1 MPVTIKSL
9 RALFKRSGD
18 EIDPAL
24 LDRLLGEEIEIE
36 IENVRDGLRRSIIT
50 KMNLRD
56 QPILDQYQD
65 EIFRLPLDSRLLI
78 LGAPGTGKTTTLIRR
93 LGQKLDREFLDE
105 DEKWAIRNNTF
116 GGRDDHTQSWIMFT
130 PTELLRLYVKE
141 AFNREGV
148 PAPDDRIITWADCRD
163 DLARSGFGI
172 LRSATSN
179 SPFVMKDAACTLE
192 SETATD
198 QIAWFSDFDRWQ
210 KTVFRD
216 EMYSSA
222 RILSENSNSGVAK
235 IGRSI
240 TEILNISGTSLKPD
254 VFTSLMMVIKDKQ
267 HLSKNMK
274 KYTDNKIRDALNVQV
289 NKDKQFLDD
298 MATFIEGLSELND
311 KSDDQDADDEEDA
324 NQPRI
329 GRAAAAACYRR
340 AVRAHAIAR
349 ARKWNVTKKSRNGRL
364 IEWLGE
370 RSLSER
376 HLRDIGENLV
386 VQSALRS
393 FTNPVRRY
401 IDRIPGRYRRFRRIR
416 QSENRWYRVE
426 GSNSMDV
433 HPLEVDIILLAM
445 LRSTN
450 GLITGA
456 RRLLDSGNP
465 VRYTLERLQ
474 HRYRT
479 QVLVDEAADF
489 SPIQLACMFIL
500 ARPETRSFFACGDFN
515 QRVTSWGTRSME
527 EMKWAVPDIDTRVIS
542 VAYRQSGRLHDLAKQ
557 IAALSEINLADVVP
571 SGYVDNEG
579 VAPVLV
585 KNIDGLQ
592 KIANWLAHRI
602 MEIERLVQELPSIA
616 VLVNDEDDVHPIA
629 KVLGDALTDQN
640 IRVIPCPD
648 GRVQAKD
655 SAVRVFNVQHIKGLE
670 FEAVFFVG
678 IDRLAESHPE
688 IFDKY
693 LYVGATRAATYLG
706 ITCEGELPARMA
718 ELEGQFAPDWR

>member
-1 MPVTIKSL
+1 MKMSKDHQDRIKVIAGEVLGVFSEVSEAAKSRLAETSSNRKFSPFANSDPPEQAIKNLRGIVGVSVEAYQMLAREPAIARVMTSDDSENEKTYYICRATPVSMSDERIKLASYRSPNRRLAALPIGEKHILTVPRGEQMVKVLEHARFQPVQPITVTQEWDARNSVIEGDDYMPVTIKSL
-9 RALFKRSGD
+9 RALLKGLGD

-24 LDRLLGEEIEIE
+24 LDKLLDEEIET
-36 IENVRDGLRRSIIT
+36 ENVRDGLRRSIIT

-65 EIFRLPLDSRLLI
+65 EVFRLPLDSRLLI

-93 LGQKLDREFLDE
+93 LGQKLHREFLDE

-179 SPFVMKDAACTLE
+179 SSFVMKDAACTLE

-254 VFTSLMMVIKDKQ
+254 VFTSLMTVIEDTQ
-267 HLSKNMK
+267 DLLKNMK
-274 KYTDNKIRDALNVQV
+274 EYTDNKIHGALNIQV
-289 NKDKQFLDD
+289 NMDKQFLDD

-311 KSDDQDADDEEDA
+311 ESDDQDADDEEDA

-349 ARKWNVTKKSRNGRL
+349 ARKRNVTKKSRNGRL

-416 QSENRWYRVE
+416 QSENRWYHVE

-479 QVLVDEAADF
+479 QVLVDD
-489 SPIQLACMFIL
+489 PI
-500 ARPETRSFFACGDFN
+500 
-515 QRVTSWGTRSME
+515 
-527 EMKWAVPDIDTRVIS
+527 
-542 VAYRQSGRLHDLAKQ
+542 VA
-557 IAALSEINLADVVP
+557 
-571 SGYVDNEG
+571 
-579 VAPVLV
+579 
-585 KNIDGLQ
+585 
-592 KIANWLAHRI
+592 
-602 MEIERLVQELPSIA
+602 
-616 VLVNDEDDVHPIA
+616 
-629 KVLGDALTDQN
+629 
-640 IRVIPCPD
+640 
-648 GRVQAKD
+648 
-655 SAVRVFNVQHIKGLE
+655 
-670 FEAVFFVG
+670 
-678 IDRLAESHPE
+678 
-688 IFDKY
+688 
-693 LYVGATRAATYLG
+693 
-706 ITCEGELPARMA
+706 
-718 ELEGQFAPDWR
+718 

>member
-9 RALFKRSGD
+9 RALFKGLGD

-24 LDRLLGEEIEIE
+24 LDRLLGEEIE

-93 LGQKLDREFLDE
+93 LGQKLHREFLDE
-105 DEKWAIRNNTF
+105 DEQRAIRNSTF
-116 GGRDDHTQSWIMFT
+116 GGRYDHTQSWIMFT

-148 PAPDDRIITWADCRD
+148 PAPDNRIITWADCRD

-179 SPFVMKDAACTLE
+179 SSFIMTDAACTLE

-216 EMYSSA
+216 EMYASA
-222 RILSENSNSGVAK
+222 RILSEHSDSGIAK

-240 TEILNISGTSLKPD
+240 TGILNISGTSLKPD
-254 VFTSLMMVIKDKQ
+254 VFISLMTVIEDTQ
-267 HLSKNMK
+267 GLPKNMK
-274 KYTDNKIRDALNVQV
+274 KDTDDKIRRALNIQV

-311 KSDDQDADDEEDA
+311 ESDDQDADDEEDA
-324 NQPRI
+324 NQPRT
-329 GRAAAAACYRR
+329 RRTAAVACYMR

-349 ARKWNVTKKSRNGRL
+349 ARKRSVTKKSRNGRL

-527 EMKWAVPDIDTRVIS
+527 EMKWAVPNIDTRVIS
-542 VAYRQSGRLHDLAKQ
+542 VAYRQSGRLHDLAKR
-557 IAALSEINLADVVP
+557 IAALSEISLADVVP

-585 KNIDGLQ
+585 KNIDELQ
-592 KIANWLAHRI
+592 KIANWLARRI

-629 KVLGDALTDQN
+629 KALGDALTDQN

-655 SAVRVFNVQHIKGLE
+655 SVVRVFNVQHIKGLE

-678 IDRLAESHPE
+678 IDRLAESRPE

-718 ELEGQFAPDWR
+718 ELEGQFAPDWL